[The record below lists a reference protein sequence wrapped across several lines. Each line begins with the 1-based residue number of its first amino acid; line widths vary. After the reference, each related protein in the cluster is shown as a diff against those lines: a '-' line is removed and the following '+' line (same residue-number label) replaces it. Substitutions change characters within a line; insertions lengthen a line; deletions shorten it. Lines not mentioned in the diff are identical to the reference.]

1 MKKKMTGISAAFA
14 ADPEGTLVELLRQPI
29 EALVDL
35 AQLREDF
42 DYKTITD
49 AMTQAMA
56 HTSLKHRYLGVE
68 WDSQC
73 EMLKHLPQHALT
85 LLIMPAILNLQV
97 GLLRP
102 LSGAVMNN
110 YVAKEPLE
118 HIDIYLF
125 RDNDV
130 YRAADAIGSSSKMKG
145 VFLNRL
151 EACREAAL
159 FVTPQVLQGCLASPL
174 GCLFH
179 DAWTNYATS
188 SHWYRKSVGFDLGN
202 TNPIA
207 ITITHQLLLEG
218 PEGPHAW
225 AYPKSLKK
233 ITDPQMGT
241 KTDLYLKLLDGFF
254 SCKEA
259 EKLHSSPEAL
269 RKIYLQLY
277 QRLTPLKKN
286 GEVNPNNEWIVYA
299 IREFHRQFFVPGNGF
314 VEQMR
319 ANPEAYTSM
328 MSSALNLVTQPKSAQ
343 NLGLMAEFA
352 SALNGSGPLF
362 KAGQGT
368 MVDSLAQLGNL
379 PIENTRNPEQG
390 YDKLREYLDN
400 LFKGASNAEKIS
412 QALDKVESS
421 QQARLF
427 SRIWPEAV
435 KRHRN
440 PWLQDQRMQQD
451 LGL

>member
-14 ADPEGTLVELLRQPI
+14 ADPERTLVELLRQPI

-35 AQLREDF
+35 VQLREDF

-56 HTSLKHRYLGVE
+56 DPSLRHRYLGAE

-73 EMLKHLPQHALT
+73 EMLSHLPQQALA
-85 LLIMPAILNLQV
+85 LLVMPAILNLQV

-102 LSGAVMNN
+102 LSGAMMNN

-118 HIDIYLF
+118 HIDVYIF

-130 YRAADAIGSSSKMKG
+130 YRAADAIGGGSKMKG
-145 VFLNRL
+145 FFLDRL
-151 EACREAAL
+151 EACREAAS
-159 FVTPQVLQGCLASPL
+159 FVTPELLQACLVSPM

-179 DAWTNYATS
+179 DGWKNYATS

-202 TNPIA
+202 SNPIA
-207 ITITHQLLLEG
+207 ISITHQVLLDG

-233 ITDPQMGT
+233 ITDPQTGI

-254 SCKEA
+254 SCKET
-259 EKLHSSPEAL
+259 EKLHSHSEAL
-269 RKIYLQLY
+269 GKIYLQLY
-277 QRLTPLKKN
+277 QRLTPLKKT
-286 GEVNPNNEWIVYA
+286 GEIDSNNEWIVYA
-299 IREFHRQFFVPGNGF
+299 IKEFHRKFFVPGNGF
-314 VEQMR
+314 VEEMR
-319 ANPEAYTSM
+319 ANPESYSSM

-352 SALNGSGPLF
+352 SAMNGSGPLF
-362 KAGQGT
+362 KTSQGT

-379 PIENTRNPEQG
+379 PIEIMRNPERG
-390 YDKLREYLDN
+390 YDRLRDYLN
-400 LFKGASNAEKIS
+400 NVFKGSSNADKIS
-412 QALDKVESS
+412 QALDKVECS

-427 SRIWPEAV
+427 SRVWPEAV

>member
-1 MKKKMTGISAAFA
+1 MKKTLTGISAAFA
-14 ADPEGTLVELLRQPI
+14 ADAEGTLIELLRQPI

-42 DYKTITD
+42 DYKAITD

-56 HTSLKHRYLGVE
+56 TPSFKHRYLGAE

-73 EMLKHLPQHALT
+73 EMLKYLPQQVLAL
-85 LLIMPAILNLQV
+85 LVMPAILNLQV

-118 HIDIYLF
+118 TIDVYIF

-145 VFLNRL
+145 VFLDRL
-151 EACREAAL
+151 RACREAAL
-159 FVTPQVLQGCLASPL
+159 FVTPQVLQACLATPM

-179 DAWTNYATS
+179 DAWKNYAIS
-188 SHWYRKSVGFDLGN
+188 SHWYRKSVGFELGN
-202 TNPIA
+202 SNPIA
-207 ITITHQLLLEG
+207 ITITHHLLQEG

-233 ITDPQMGT
+233 MTDPVMGT

-254 SCKEA
+254 SCRQA
-259 EKLHSSPEAL
+259 EKIHSFSEEL
-269 RKIYLQLY
+269 SKIYVQLY
-277 QRLTPLKKN
+277 QRLTPPKKT
-286 GEVNPNNEWIVYA
+286 GEIDKNNEWLVYA
-299 IREFHRQFFVPGNGF
+299 IREFHRLFFVPENKF
-314 VEQMR
+314 VKDMR
-319 ANPEAYTSM
+319 ANPAEYSSM
-328 MSSALNLVTQPKSAQ
+328 MSSALNLAKQPKNAQ

-362 KAGQGT
+362 KMGHGT
-368 MVDSLAQLGNL
+368 MADSLAQLGNL
-379 PIENTRNPEQG
+379 PVENLRNPEQG
-390 YDKLREYLDN
+390 YEKLREYLDN
-400 LFKGASNAEKIS
+400 LFKGASNADKIF
-412 QALDKVESS
+412 QALDKVECS

-427 SRIWPEAV
+427 SRVWPEAV
-435 KRHRN
+435 KRHKN